1 MKILG
6 SQVGVILFLIIGCIV
21 VWVIDK
27 VRKEKTSNEEAGDI
41 LGFFMWAGIIFA
53 FVCFFLYECTHP
65 ED

>member
-6 SQVGVILFLIIGCIV
+6 SQVGVLLFLIIGGIV

-27 VRKEKTSNEEAGDI
+27 ARKEKMDNDEAGNI

-53 FVCFFLYECTHP
+53 FVCYFIYSCTHP